1 MLFLEIDAQEIR
13 FFYRSKRL
21 GNMGSEIVVSSFPLE
36 TFSGSEGSDAEENLK
51 MVLDEYRQKDCQGRF
66 GQRKCSRKVPV
77 YLLLP
82 FKNGLIREFCIPWV
96 VPTYRDK
103 TVHFWLEQEV
113 PVPISELCYEYVV
126 LDEKKDEYL
135 RISAIG
141 VRKTTLE
148 LYARCL
154 QQTGYEL
161 CGAEYTVQAFG
172 GILAPLKE
180 KRILC
185 LFKLDNQNIQA
196 VQYRNG
202 LPEVIRVIPGSEP
215 ETPKYQIYTALKDCT
230 IPFNIVV
237 TDGSAKAA
245 RIADILIDSGEAEG
259 VRTLESVYQE
269 FDSSDFSADSHSM
282 NFHDLALL
290 AGRQRVKEKKNCN
303 FGCIFL
309 RPAKIKTCLLV
320 LMIFIGMV
328 FGIGCYCYPLINHIS
343 EHQIEITALQEQV
356 DELNAERKNQIW
368 SEWERNR
375 SDTFGDLTMVQK
387 SLASLNSS
395 IRLNRLSYRQNTL
408 YLYADCS
415 DNLSITS
422 LIGVLTEEG
431 WREPVLTDYDY
442 RDKTIS
448 FCLRVERKI

>member
-1 MLFLEIDAQEIR
+1 M
-13 FFYRSKRL
+13 
-21 GNMGSEIVVSSFPLE
+21 
-36 TFSGSEGSDAEENLK
+36 
-51 MVLDEYRQKDCQGRF
+51 
-66 GQRKCSRKVPV
+66 
-77 YLLLP
+77 
-82 FKNGLIREFCIPWV
+82 
-96 VPTYRDK
+96 
-103 TVHFWLEQEV
+103 
-113 PVPISELCYEYVV
+113 
-126 LDEKKDEYL
+126 
-135 RISAIG
+135 
-141 VRKTTLE
+141 
-148 LYARCL
+148 
-154 QQTGYEL
+154 
-161 CGAEYTVQAFG
+161 
-172 GILAPLKE
+172 
-180 KRILC
+180 
-185 LFKLDNQNIQA
+185 
-196 VQYRNG
+196 
-202 LPEVIRVIPGSEP
+202 IRVIPGSEP